1 MKKAPFIT
9 LEGGDR
15 SGKTSVAR
23 FLQERLEAK
32 GVAHRLVREPGGT
45 FLGEKLRSLLL
56 EESLQIGKQAELAL
70 FLGARSQLIEEIIA
84 PSLAAGVL
92 VLADRFHDSSIAYQG
107 AGRGLGEEFVERL
120 GSLFWGDFSPD
131 LTLFFD
137 IDPEEAQKRGF
148 FTQDRIESEELS
160 FHQIIRASYLRLAKK
175 HARIRTID
183 AQLPLIEVQ
192 KTAWNL
198 VEAHL

>member
-1 MKKAPFIT
+1 M
-9 LEGGDR
+9 
-15 SGKTSVAR
+15 
-23 FLQERLEAK
+23 
-32 GVAHRLVREPGGT
+32 REPGAT
-45 FLGEKLRSLLL
+45 FLGEKRRSLLL

-84 PSLAAGVL
+84 PNLAAGVL

-120 GSLFWGDFSPD
+120 GSLFWGDFSPN

-137 IDPEEAQKRGF
+137 IAPEEAQKRGS
-148 FTQDRIESEELS
+148 FTRDRIESEEL
-160 FHQIIRASYLRLAKK
+160 FFQTIRASYLRLAKK
-175 HARIRTID
+175 HARIHTID

-198 VEAHL
+198 VEAYL